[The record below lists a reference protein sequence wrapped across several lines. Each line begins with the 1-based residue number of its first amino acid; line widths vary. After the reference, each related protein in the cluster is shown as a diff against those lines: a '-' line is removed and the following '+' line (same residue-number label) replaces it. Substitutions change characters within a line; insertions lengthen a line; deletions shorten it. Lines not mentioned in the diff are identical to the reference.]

1 MNTKNDD
8 LYLQVMDADDIY
20 VEEVTDHTIIVDS
33 KRPIDGVTICPM
45 IGGGYSIILTVKD
58 E

>member
-33 KRPIDGVTICPM
+33 KQPIEGVTICPM

-58 E
+58 K

>member
-1 MNTKNDD
+1 MNMKNDD
-8 LYLQVMDADDIY
+8 LYLQEMEDDDIY

-33 KRPIDGVTICPM
+33 KKPIDGVTICPM
-45 IGGGYSIILTVKD
+45 YGGGYSIIITVK